1 MFLIL
6 SRNSLMTKELLI
18 DLPIEDIVT
27 NPYQPRIQF
36 NQRELQD
43 LATSIKSNG
52 LIQPIIVRKSD
63 IFGYELV
70 AGERRL
76 KASKMAGLKKVPA
89 IIRKIS
95 TLESMQQAI
104 VENLQRSNL
113 NAIEEAK
120 AYQLLVEKKHM
131 THDEIAKYMGKS
143 RPYISNTLRLLQ
155 LPAPIIKAIEE
166 GKISAGH
173 ARALLTLSDDKQQL
187 YLTHKIQNEGL
198 SVRQIEQ
205 LVTSTPSSKLSKKTK
220 NIFATSLEK
229 QLAKSLGLS
238 VNMKLTANHSGYLQ
252 ISFSNDDEL
261 NRIINKLL

>member
-1 MFLIL
+1 
-6 SRNSLMTKELLI
+6 MTKELLI

-89 IIRKIS
+89 IIKKIS

-143 RPYISNTLRLLQ
+143 RPYISNTLR
-155 LPAPIIKAIEE
+155 
-166 GKISAGH
+166 
-173 ARALLTLSDDKQQL
+173 
-187 YLTHKIQNEGL
+187 
-198 SVRQIEQ
+198 
-205 LVTSTPSSKLSKKTK
+205 
-220 NIFATSLEK
+220 
-229 QLAKSLGLS
+229 
-238 VNMKLTANHSGYLQ
+238 
-252 ISFSNDDEL
+252 
-261 NRIINKLL
+261 

>member
-1 MFLIL
+1 
-6 SRNSLMTKELLI
+6 MTKELLI

-89 IIRKIS
+89 IIKKIS

-131 THDEIAKYMGKS
+131 THDEIVNIWENQDLILAI
-143 RPYISNTLRLLQ
+143 PYVCYNSQ
-155 LPAPIIKAIEE
+155 
-166 GKISAGH
+166 H
-173 ARALLTLSDDKQQL
+173 LSL
-187 YLTHKIQNEGL
+187 
-198 SVRQIEQ
+198 
-205 LVTSTPSSKLSKKTK
+205 
-220 NIFATSLEK
+220 K
-229 QLAKSLGLS
+229 QLKKE
-238 VNMKLTANHSGYLQ
+238 KLVRDTRVL
-252 ISFSNDDEL
+252 F
-261 NRIINKLL
+261 